1 MHLLNEIKSKLNSLK
16 PNICN
21 DLNVSVNNFNN
32 VNNYFVIP
40 NVTEEFVF
48 KELRCLDSKKSMGDD
63 GINAGFLKMC
73 TPSIVSYITKLIN
86 ESIVTSEYPSAWKIA
101 KITALFKGGDD
112 KDVNNYRPISILS
125 TVSKII
131 EKHVYTHLYKYFSDF
146 NLLSNNQSGF
156 RSGFSCETCPLKIT
170 NKWYKALND
179 GKIIGCIALEITK
192 AFDVLNFDILL
203 KKLDAY
209 NCHIST
215 VKWFQSYL
223 YGRKQFVK
231 LDDLKSSTFD
241 QLNGVPQGSILG
253 PLLFNIYINDMP
265 LCIDYVNADLYA
277 DDTTL
282 YAIANS
288 VNILQNNLSH
298 DLNNFSNW
306 CNKNNL
312 VINTNKSKCMIIT
325 SRQRRKHL
333 THTELTLS
341 VNGQKLECVDNLKI
355 LGLIIDENL
364 SWKYHIDNL
373 CKNLSS
379 LTGLIWRIRNYLS
392 YDMKVLFYN
401 SFILSRLDY
410 CICIWGGA
418 TKIYLEK
425 LHKIQKRVARII
437 LNVDFNEMTSK
448 DMFYNL
454 KWMSIYDRIYFKR
467 CIDMYKIANDL
478 VPQYICDNFSSQNQC
493 NYSLRS
499 RMGLNYDVRHP
510 KLILFQRSFLYAA
523 VSSWNNLS
531 ASVRTSPSLD
541 LFKRTLKSH
550 ILSTYDIETL

>member
-1 MHLLNEIKSKLNSLK
+1 MYNVPEKLKQFVTINQ
-16 PNICN
+16 P
-21 DLNVSVNNFNN
+21 

-63 GINAGFLKMC
+63 GINADFLKMC

-86 ESIVTSEYPSAWKIA
+86 ESIITSEYPSAWKIA

-131 EKHVYTHLYKYFSDF
+131 EKHVYSHLYKYFCDF

-156 RSGFSCETCPLKIT
+156 RSGFSCETCLLKIT

-179 GKIIGCIALEITK
+179 GKIIGFIALDLTK
-192 AFDVLNFDILL
+192 AFDLLNFDILL

-231 LDDLKSSTFD
+231 REDLKSSTLEK
-241 QLNGVPQGSILG
+241 LNGVPQGSILG

-298 DLNNFSNW
+298 DINNFSNW

-312 VINTNKSKCMIIT
+312 VINTKKSKCMIIT

-467 CIDMYKIANDL
+467 CIGMYKIANDL

-493 NYSLRS
+493 NYSLQS

-510 KLILFQRSFLYAA
+510 NLILFQRSFLYAA

-531 ASVRTSPSLD
+531 ASVMTSPSLD
-541 LFKRTLKSH
+541 LFKRTLKSN